1 MSLKKAAEQ
10 VRAQGRGKDTE
21 LVHLTKPEVAGL
33 HALARV
39 HGGKLTKNPQ
49 TGLTEAGFLN
59 AILPTLVGVALG
71 ATGVGIPLAM
81 AGGALAGAAT
91 GDKKNGVLMN
101 AGLGALGGYGGAGLA
116 GGLTGMAAGTAAGN
130 AAAIGGAEATQQ
142 AAMLAAQEA
151 GMQGVGSATQAEML
165 ALQNAG
171 MGSDALSRTAQ
182 AAGTSALD
190 SAPGTMQAGLGA
202 AWDNPGAYVKEL
214 GGGEQAMKYAG
225 AAVAPALMQSPEAA
239 EEEAD
244 SWDPRKYR
252 YDANYTGGVG
262 GGGSSEKTWFNPK
275 YTRTLAEGGEVGMED
290 GGFVIPADVAAYAG
304 GGSSNAGLA
313 ALSQHVG
320 AKPIR
325 GPGNGLSD
333 SIPANIGGKQRAAVA
348 DSEAY
353 VPAAKVAKIGGGDQK
368 RGAQKLYAMMD
379 RVRKQATGSTKQV
392 RPVNLKKA
400 MA

>member
-116 GGLTGMAAGTAAGN
+116 GGLSSMGASELANVAAQKTAEQASIQAGSQ
-130 AAAIGGAEATQQ
+130 AAAEAAMNQGLMSTTEAAAQQ
-142 AAMLAAQEA
+142 AANN
-151 GMQGVGSATQAEML
+151 GV
-165 ALQNAG
+165 
-171 MGSDALSRTAQ
+171 
-182 AAGTSALD
+182 AAGAQTAA
-190 SAPGTMQAGLGA
+190 APGLFDQAQLGFNA
-202 AWDNPGAYVKEL
+202 AVDNPSGYLKAV

-225 AAVAPALMQSPEAA
+225 AAVAPMFLQSPEAA
-239 EEEAD
+239 EEEE
-244 SWDPRKYR
+244 SGGPTRKYR

-275 YTRTLAEGGEVGMED
+275 YTPTMAEGGEVGMED